1 MPPHIPI
8 RVFLLSSTR
17 LLSEALDRV
26 LRKTADILVVRARQY
41 SVDAPVEIIES
52 TCDVLL
58 TDSVS
63 MLALDS
69 QIADDLRC
77 SLSQLKVVMIEWD
90 DDESTSSKL
99 QRLRVTRNVS
109 KEAAVAD
116 VISAIRSVAKGVVVK
131 PALILYDA
139 VPKRG

>member
-109 KEAAVAD
+109 KESAVTD

>member
-17 LLSEALDRV
+17 LLTEALDRV
-26 LRKTADILVVRARQY
+26 LRKTADILVVKARQY

>member
-1 MPPHIPI
+1 MPSHIPI

-17 LLSEALDRV
+17 LLSEALNRV

-41 SVDAPVEIIES
+41 SVDAPVEIVES

-69 QIADDLRC
+69 QIPDNLRC
-77 SLSQLKVVMIEWD
+77 SLSQLKVVMIELD
-90 DDESTSSKL
+90 DDESTFSKL
-99 QRLRVTRNVS
+99 LRLHVTRNVL

-116 VISAIRSVAKGVVVK
+116 V
-131 PALILYDA
+131 
-139 VPKRG
+139 

>member
-41 SVDAPVEIIES
+41 SVDAPVEILES

-69 QIADDLRC
+69 QIADGLRC

>member
-17 LLSEALDRV
+17 LLTEALDRV

-109 KEAAVAD
+109 KESAVTD
-116 VISAIRSVAKGVVVK
+116 VISAIRSVAKGVVMK

>member
-26 LRKTADILVVRARQY
+26 LKKTADILVVRARQY

-69 QIADDLRC
+69 QVPDNLRR
-77 SLSQLKVVMIEWD
+77 SLSQLKVVMIELD
-90 DDESTSSKL
+90 GNESTCSKSP
-99 QRLRVTRNVS
+99 RLRVTRNVS
-109 KEAAVAD
+109 KEAAVTD
-116 VISAIRSVAKGVVVK
+116 VISAIRSVAKEE
-131 PALILYDA
+131 A
-139 VPKRG
+139 VSPP

>member
-1 MPPHIPI
+1 MPSHIPI

-17 LLSEALDRV
+17 LLSEALNRV

-41 SVDAPVEIIES
+41 SVDAPVEIVES

-69 QIADDLRC
+69 QIPDNLRC
-77 SLSQLKVVMIEWD
+77 SLSQLKVVMIELD
-90 DDESTSSKL
+90 DDESTFSKL
-99 QRLRVTRNVS
+99 LRLHVTRNVL

-116 VISAIRSVAKGVVVK
+116 VISAIRSVAKGEVVS
-131 PALILYDA
+131 P
-139 VPKRG
+139 P

>member
-17 LLSEALDRV
+17 LLTEALGRV

-69 QIADDLRC
+69 QIADGLRC

-131 PALILYDA
+131 PALILHDA